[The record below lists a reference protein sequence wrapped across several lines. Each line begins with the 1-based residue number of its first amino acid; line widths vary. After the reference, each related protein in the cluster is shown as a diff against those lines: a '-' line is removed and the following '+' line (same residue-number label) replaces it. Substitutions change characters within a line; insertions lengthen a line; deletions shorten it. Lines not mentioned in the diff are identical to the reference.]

1 MRQNLKRVGKRS
13 LAIILAV
20 MMIFS
25 IMLVGMV
32 STNASMTGL
41 SEIYFTPDSNWSD
54 ESATFKLKINTSSG
68 FSKIDF
74 QLVDSTVP
82 VYKAT
87 LNSSTTYYDLQF
99 LRFDSSGSTQWDSS
113 NTFSWVPSLGNG
125 NSNYYVKT
133 GNDWSAW
140 DATDTS
146 KGYWT
151 TYGSA
156 GSGNYYVAGNK
167 ENFGANWTANDD
179 ANKLTSTGSSV
190 YSITY
195 TNLPKDDYQFKI
207 TSGSWDNP
215 WGYDNNNVPVGV
227 GVQLGNTGGNI
238 SFRLSQSSNVT
249 IEFNSSN
256 NKITVTVTQATTT
269 YKVTYGAQSATYGSV
284 SAKRND
290 TNANVSSDDTVPN
303 GTSVTFTA
311 TTKNN
316 GVFGGWYS
324 DTTCSNQLADS
335 SSLTYTTTV
344 NNNTNVFAKFT
355 ELINGDTYAV
365 AVSPVQN
372 GDAYISS
379 YVDANG
385 ITQTN
390 ALTTLKSVNAME
402 NRAVQ
407 VKVVPNSGYQ
417 CTGITVKKAD
427 GSNVTTS
434 GSGNS
439 YTFTMPASDVTV
451 SATFEEKPKV
461 SYSVY
466 FNGGETAMAE
476 SASQAGVY
484 ISEEKISGK
493 NFWFKIKKVSESTT
507 TYSNAGN
514 GNSAKYFSSADSTY
528 TIGNWDTDNATNKN
542 AFSQNTKTS
551 YYIVYNSNTGVLS
564 LSSTSDARV
573 SVKVYAKHGTR
584 TFVDKAYKGTYNYG
598 TTVATAANSDSTVTL
613 LNSSV
618 DGYKLYTVSEG
629 SSVKV
634 TTTINATYSSKYY
647 VHAFVVNGISYDATA
662 DVGASYYAEFPV
674 EAGVTNYE
682 VTPIYYL
689 NACKTEGEYIK
700 FYVDASEL
708 TTDHGWG
715 NTISSYSY
723 CYTGSG
729 TKAVEPDG
737 SYPGQPM
744 LFDKGQNRYYC
755 LVPKSMDDHSIT
767 GVTVNNYKNDEVHSL
782 VNSNLTTNE
791 QSYDYDDFK
800 YAYELGNDIIR
811 FDMKPRSAE
820 WDNISYVNGISNK
833 TYTFSYNTFNVRN
846 GWEAFKDNDGNNVD
860 VLGFPVD
867 PSNTNKLYVVSTADH
882 DVSGVGQWATKWY
895 VYAADGDDGAT
906 LITYGLPSDFIP
918 RSNPENN
925 TAPYKAVLDYADG
938 AYKNAYTEITFEN
951 RKTFDSANRLDGRWY
966 YAQNDDEVTADVK
979 YRTSE
984 DGTTWSQLKEDASVA
999 FINNATTTSITFEKH
1014 GETARLVAAPIV
1026 GYVFSGWGVVDK
1038 NGENYRDLDS
1048 NLGASFET
1056 VIDAEMHF
1064 VANYVKAADGN
1075 IVLSHSKYIADDA
1088 KGANG
1093 YYKISAR
1100 VQKEDGSW
1108 TDAVSGTGTGAA
1120 GQTITLNDVSA
1131 NDKLIEVTLTTVT
1144 AGENTFRYWYTQ
1156 STNGFEIIEDLD
1168 AEMTYNGS
1176 PSTDLFGKSGTFTYT
1191 FYTDVS
1197 KLFANNKQIISQ
1209 FNYYSDIDAVTKD
1222 YVLTYNYD
1230 DRFGNPKSYVV
1241 KGTHNDEYYE
1251 ANGNSWKVN
1260 QQLIYDNAPAIDDL
1274 YKDCIWK
1281 LVDET
1286 ITYSGSSATIKAI
1299 QNEKTHEGTI
1309 TIEDDGIEIPFT
1321 SVKHNTFLY
1330 ADTEKETFYSA
1341 EGNNFLYWIVYEM
1354 GTKNEVAKCY
1364 TKDFALRIVDDYDI
1378 VAIFGEAE
1386 KEDSLTIG
1394 EATYT
1399 REQYT
1404 DSTGN
1409 VKSDYV
1415 YADFL
1420 VSFMSDEYIKLNSEA
1435 ADSYPKYHTGI
1446 IVEMSQ
1452 NSVLPEELTFDDS
1465 GKVIYNNIT
1474 FDSDANFIMT
1484 SATSGKS
1491 GLNTYTYNTDKRKVY
1506 NFIIDNTKYNNYNRL
1521 DYYVKFNNTE
1531 SNQKY
1536 VMKAYYYVYQTDEN
1550 GSIIEGSYQI
1560 TDCVYF
1566 NLYDIGKSDATI
1578 DMETT

>member
-1 MRQNLKRVGKRS
+1 MRQIFKRVGKS
-13 LAIILAV
+13 TLSIILCV
-20 MMIFS
+20 MMVFS
-25 IMLVGMV
+25 TMLIGTVTVGAATLTSDGNAILFFNMTGETWWIENTGGANFAYFYN
-32 STNASMTGL
+32 SSSNASLFSTKAIQYSGNIYYVKIPAGTWDHVILTRNSVTSGASWNNKYNQTGDITL
-41 SEIYFTPDSNWSD
+41 SATQNYISDFSENSATASWSTVKPTSSVKVTATPDSNVKVGDSVTLKPSLTNYTTYNTIKSTSYSSVKLNGATATSGTDYTISGNTFVPNKSGEFTITASITYNAKGYTNLETTTTANTTLTVVVSEVSGISAEAKYSDDGATYTTGNEGGTVTIGATDNVGSTGTTVTATPKEGYKFVGWSSSGSGSFAD
-54 ESATFKLKINTSSG
+54 STSAETTYYPVADGEVATASFVKTYAVSYNTSSNAT
-68 FSKIDF
+68 I
-74 QLVDSTVP
+74 TVTNA
-82 VYKAT
+82 KGTDLSET
-87 LNSSTTYYDLQF
+87 L
-99 LRFDSSGSTQWDSS
+99 
-113 NTFSWVPSLGNG
+113 
-125 NSNYYVKT
+125 
-133 GNDWSAW
+133 
-140 DATDTS
+140 
-146 KGYWT
+146 
-151 TYGSA
+151 A
-156 GSGNYYVAGNK
+156 G
-167 ENFGANWTANDD
+167 D
-179 ANKLTSTGSSV
+179 
-190 YSITY
+190 
-195 TNLPKDDYQFKI
+195 
-207 TSGSWDNP
+207 
-215 WGYDNNNVPVGV
+215 
-227 GVQLGNTGGNI
+227 
-238 SFRLSQSSNVT
+238 
-249 IEFNSSN
+249 
-256 NKITVTVTQATTT
+256 TVTVT
-269 YKVTYGAQSATYGSV
+269 VTP
-284 SAKRND
+284 
-290 TNANVSSDDTVPN
+290 NANY
-303 GTSVTFTA
+303 
-311 TTKNN
+311 K
-316 GVFGGWYS
+316 
-324 DTTCSNQLADS
+324 
-335 SSLTYTTTV
+335 
-344 NNNTNVFAKFT
+344 
-355 ELINGDTYAV
+355 
-365 AVSPVQN
+365 
-372 GDAYISS
+372 
-379 YVDANG
+379 
-385 ITQTN
+385 
-390 ALTTLKSVNAME
+390 
-402 NRAVQ
+402 
-407 VKVVPNSGYQ
+407 
-417 CTGITVKKAD
+417 CTGITVTAEN
-427 GSNVTTS
+427 GTTVTPT
-434 GSGNS
+434 GSGTS
-439 YTFTMPASDVTV
+439 WSFTMPASDVSV

-461 SYSVY
+461 SYSVTT
-466 FNGGETAMAE
+466 GGTPIPMSE
-476 SASQAGVY
+476 SSSTPGLF
-484 ISEEKISGK
+484 ISESKLSDAG
-493 NFWFKIKKVSESTT
+493 NNGAWFKIVKTEGTSTQ
-507 TYSNAGN
+507 YSNSGT
-514 GNSAKYFSSADSTY
+514 GNSTAWWFNNTSSTF
-528 TIGNWDTDNATNKN
+528 TINNWDGDSSVSNNS
-542 AFSQNTKTS
+542 FSQNAGDS
-551 YYIVYNSNTGVLS
+551 YYVLYNSNTGVLS
-564 LSSTSDARV
+564 LSDTSDGKV

-584 TFVDKAYKGTYNYG
+584 TLVDNAYKGTYNYG

-613 LNSSV
+613 NSSEN
-618 DGYKLYTVSEG
+618 GYNLYTVSEG

-634 TTTINATYSSKYY
+634 TTTINDTYSSKYY

-662 DVGASYYAEFPV
+662 DLGASYYAEFPV
-674 EAGVTNYE
+674 EASVTNYE

-708 TTDHGWG
+708 TAGHGWG

-729 TKAVEPDG
+729 TEAVEPDG

-811 FDMKPRSAE
+811 FDMKPRSAAN
-820 WDNISYVNGISNK
+820 DNLSYVNGISNNA
-833 TYTFSYNTFNVRN
+833 YTFSYNTFNGRN

-860 VLGFPVD
+860 VLGFPVE
-867 PSNTNKLYVVSTADH
+867 PSNTNKLYVVSTAH
-882 DVSGVGQWATKWY
+882 HNVSGVGQWATKWY
-895 VYAADGDDGAT
+895 VYAANGADGAK
-906 LITYGLPSDFIP
+906 LITSGLPSDFIP

-951 RKTFDSANRLDGRWY
+951 RKNIDSANRLDGRWY

-999 FINNATTTSITFEKH
+999 FINNETTTSITFEKH

-1064 VANYVKAADGN
+1064 VANYVKATEGDL
-1075 IVLSHSKYIADDA
+1075 ILTHSKYIGDDA
-1088 KGANG
+1088 EGANG

-1222 YVLTYNYD
+1222 YVLTYNYN
-1230 DRFGNPKSYVV
+1230 DRFGDPKSYVV
-1241 KGTHNDEYYE
+1241 KGTHNDEYYV

-1260 QQLIYDNAPAIDDL
+1260 QELIYANAPAIDDL

-1309 TIEDDGIEIPFT
+1309 TIDNITTPFK

-1378 VAIFGEAE
+1378 VAIFGESE

-1452 NSVLPEELTFDDS
+1452 GSVLPDELDFDEN
-1465 GKVIYNNIT
+1465 GKVNYSDIT
-1474 FDSDANFIMT
+1474 FESDANAIMT
-1484 SATSGKS
+1484 SATSGES
-1491 GLNTYTYNTDKRKVY
+1491 GLTKYKYNDTDSRKVY

-1531 SNQKY
+1531 SNRKY
-1536 VMKAYYYVYQTDEN
+1536 VMKAYYYVYQTGEN
-1550 GSIIEGSYQI
+1550 GDIIEDSYQI
-1560 TDCVYF
+1560 TDFVYF
-1566 NLYDIGKSDATI
+1566 NLYDIGTSDATI
-1578 DMETT
+1578 EMETT